1 MKNAKSTQGQYRHRA
16 SFGKRQEY
24 IAIAELL
31 RHGYDV
37 YMPLVD
43 DQQIDC
49 VIRRDNHDYVD
60 LQIKARSKDCQPKD
74 AGRFAAMEIL
84 EPRKKYFFLFY
95 CEQIDTYWIFPSI
108 KLVELASQ
116 NKRGKNI
123 GKYHINLTGFKENK
137 VYAFDKFCQYQNNFE
152 ILRTDNKGYETKVIF
167 GNNDAADLSA
177 IESVCISDVN
187 GKVKIVVRHRTS
199 RTVKTSYLNF
209 RTRIHFNP
217 HRDMDKAFA
226 AEIVSE
232 IENLRKN
239 PEMPIQEVID
249 LKAWRSGCLGMDL
262 KIATDVQVIHALARL
277 CVSWCIGRRN
287 VPTDNQL
294 EQRTGLD
301 IGTIRRI
308 AATDDY
314 KQCVADLLFNGSLFK
329 PRTRQEFKAWVEAY
343 WDMPEKF
350 SKRTRISKSDVLTFL
365 ETLASKYGI
374 EADWIHRTAQQRRWT

>member
-1 MKNAKSTQGQYRHRA
+1 MKNAKSTRGQYRHRS

-116 NKRGKNI
+116 NKQGKNV
-123 GKYHINLTGFKENK
+123 GKYDINLTGFKKNK

-152 ILRTDNKGYETKVIF
+152 ILRADDKVCETKVIF
-167 GNNDAADLSA
+167 GDNDAADLSA
-177 IESVCISDVN
+177 IDSVSISDVD

-199 RTVKTSYLNF
+199 GTVEPSYLNF
-209 RTRIHFNP
+209 RARIHFHP
-217 HRDMDKAFA
+217 HRKMDKALA
-226 AEIVSE
+226 AGIVAE

-239 PEMPIQEVID
+239 PKMPIQEVID
-249 LKAWRSGCLGMDL
+249 LKAWRSGCLGVDL
-262 KIATDVQVIHALARL
+262 KIATDVQATHALARL
-277 CVSWCIGRRN
+277 CASWCGRNN
-287 VPTDNQL
+287 VPRDKQL

-301 IGTIRRI
+301 ICTIHRI

-314 KQCVADLLFNGSLFK
+314 KQCIADILFNGSLFK
-329 PRTRQEFKAWVEAY
+329 PRTRQEFKAWVEGY
-343 WDMPEKF
+343 GNMQELGN
-350 SKRTRISKSDVLTFL
+350 RLRISKSDVLTLL
-365 ETLASKYGI
+365 ETLASEYGI
-374 EADWIHRTAQQRRWT
+374 APDWMHRTAQRLRWT

>member
-1 MKNAKSTQGQYRHRA
+1 MKNVKSTQGQYRHRA

-108 KLVELASQ
+108 NLVELASQ
-116 NKRGKNI
+116 NKQGKNV

-152 ILRTDNKGYETKVIF
+152 ILRTYDKEYQTKVIF
-167 GNNDAADLSA
+167 DDNDAAHLSA
-177 IESVCISDVN
+177 IESVQVSDVN
-187 GKVKIVVRHRTS
+187 GKVGIAVRHHTS
-199 RTVKTSYLNF
+199 RTGEPSYLNF
-209 RTRIHFNP
+209 RTRIHFHP
-217 HRDMDKAFA
+217 HIEMNKALA
-226 AEIVSE
+226 AEIVAE
-232 IENLRKN
+232 IENLTKH
-239 PEMPIQEVID
+239 PEMPIEEVID
-249 LKAWRSGCLGMDL
+249 LKAWHSGCLGVDL
-262 KIATDVQVIHALARL
+262 NTAIDVQATRALARL
-277 CVSWCIGRRN
+277 CVSWCGRRN
-287 VPTDNQL
+287 APTDKQL

-301 IGTIRRI
+301 IHTIRSI

-314 KQCVADLLFNGSLFK
+314 KQCVVDLLFNGSLFE
-329 PRTRQEFKAWVEAY
+329 PRTAEEFKKWVKGYAKR
-343 WDMPEKF
+343 PEQF
-350 SKRTRISKSDVLTFL
+350 GKRLQISKSDDVLTL
-365 ETLASKYGI
+365 LATLASKYGI
-374 EADWIHRTAQQRRWT
+374 DPGWIHRSAQR